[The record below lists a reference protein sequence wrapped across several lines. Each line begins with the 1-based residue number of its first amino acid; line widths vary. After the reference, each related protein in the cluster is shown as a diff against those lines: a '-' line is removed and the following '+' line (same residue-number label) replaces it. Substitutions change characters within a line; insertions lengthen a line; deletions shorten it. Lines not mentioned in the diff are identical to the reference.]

1 MSNKITSAHVATGVR
16 KVQPKLSVEEDKFL
30 IALENMVSND
40 EDPFPGGTTIEFPE
54 DEPTLESTPIEKPK
68 KKKKSK
74 TTE

>member
-1 MSNKITSAHVATGVR
+1 MSSKIISAHIATGVR
-16 KVQPKLSVEEDKFL
+16 GTHPGLEKDKFL

-54 DEPTLESTPIEKPK
+54 DEPTIESTPIEKPK

-74 TTE
+74 TKE

>member
-1 MSNKITSAHVATGVR
+1 MSKKIISAHIATGVR
-16 KVQPKLSVEEDKFL
+16 GTHPGLEKDKFL
-30 IALENMVSND
+30 IALENMVIDD

-54 DEPTLESTPIEKPK
+54 DEPTIEIEKPK

>member
-30 IALENMVSND
+30 IALENMVSDD

-54 DEPTLESTPIEKPK
+54 DEPTIEIEKPK